1 LCNIGKVISNL
12 EGFAMDANTTS
23 RLSREEFIAQMR
35 KRMEDALGKVA
46 DAVNDAPPG
55 HLINASEQPVHDV
68 FTKLRQE
75 VYELALQMRV
85 DAAEA
90 AFPPSGGSKDTE
102 EETQ

>member
-1 LCNIGKVISNL
+1 MES
-12 EGFAMDANTTS
+12 NTTP
-23 RLSREEFIAQMR
+23 RLSREEFIAQLR
-35 KRMEDALGKVA
+35 KRMEDVMGQVA

-55 HLINASEQPVHDV
+55 HLINASEQPVHDL

-75 VYELALQMRV
+75 TFELALQMRV

-90 AFPPSGGSKDTE
+90 AFPPSRGPNDAQ